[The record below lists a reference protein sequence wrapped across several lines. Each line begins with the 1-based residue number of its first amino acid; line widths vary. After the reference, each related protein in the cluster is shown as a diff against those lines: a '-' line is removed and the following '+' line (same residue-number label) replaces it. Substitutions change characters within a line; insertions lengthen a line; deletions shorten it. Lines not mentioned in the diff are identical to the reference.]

1 MDAYSRI
8 RQEMARSFGAGRPT
22 MLGKVTEV
30 DREGRTCTVD
40 DGGAVYYGV
49 RLQCVA
55 GGDRGLVLFP
65 AVGAYVLAVRVEN
78 GGQWAVL
85 CASETESWRM
95 DIGDMSV
102 EMDGGAIVFN
112 GGTVGATKTD
122 VLTQR
127 LNALERQCNSLLTTL
142 SGITVPPEG
151 GLAFAPLFSDITA
164 LPETKMEEIEDTAV
178 KH

>member
-1 MDAYSRI
+1 MDAYGRI
-8 RQEMARSFGAGRPT
+8 REQMERSFGAGQPT
-22 MLGKVTEV
+22 LLGKVTEV
-30 DREGRTCTVD
+30 DTDSRTCTVD
-40 DGGAVYYGV
+40 DDGVKYYGV
-49 RLQCVA
+49 RLQCVT

-65 AVGAYVLAVRVEN
+65 AVGAYVLAARVEK
-78 GGQWAVL
+78 GGQWVVM
-85 CASETESWRM
+85 CASDIEGWRI
-95 DIGDMSV
+95 DIGDRSM
-102 EMDGGAIVFN
+102 EMDGEATVFN

-151 GLAFAPLFSDITA
+151 GLVFAPLFSGITA